1 MFKDI
6 LKIDENEM
14 ENLISIADIRDLEN
28 ESVYLCGYTKNYV
41 AIDDDGEET
50 AETEQCIYSSVS
62 PSEDS
67 FEEVQKNTVLSLVGG
82 LISKLD
88 YDTITFDRLNCRVRK
103 ICENECAEYYDF
115 FVSSEI
121 SKDLVKKILGNKS
134 N

>member
-14 ENLISIADIRDLEN
+14 EELISIADIIDLEN
-28 ESVYLCGYTKNYV
+28 ESVYLCGYTKSYV

-50 AETEQCIYSSVS
+50 AETIQCIYSSVS

-67 FEEVQKNTVLSLVGG
+67 FEEVQNNTVLSLVGG

-88 YDTITFDRLNCRVRK
+88 YDTITFDRLNCRVGK

-121 SKDLVKKILGNKS
+121 SKDLVKKILKNKS